1 MRFLPRYSLF
11 EIVTGIFPTE
21 SEIVTGIFPIE
32 VDAIELVK
40 SEEVDGVVDKFRA
53 LHFAANHLRE
63 ACMNIEQC
71 NEVVKSCAVRRWV

>member
-1 MRFLPRYSLF
+1 MSSSIYSLF
-11 EIVTGIFPTE
+11 KIVTRIFPI
-21 SEIVTGIFPIE
+21 EIVTGIFPIE

-71 NEVVKSCAVRRWV
+71 NEVVKSCAMRRWV